1 VFQFFLVGVFVT
13 FVFGY
18 KRIDS
23 SKKYIYSPFVFFFFF
38 FCKLIYINMNR
49 GGARGLKGGTC
60 PPPPSTSKN
69 ISYPW

>member
-38 FCKLIYINMNR
+38 FF
-49 GGARGLKGGTC
+49 
-60 PPPPSTSKN
+60 
-69 ISYPW
+69 

>member
-23 SKKYIYSPFVFFFFF
+23 SRKYIYSPFVFFFFF
-38 FCKLIYINMNR
+38 FFFFFIKKKINR
-49 GGARGLKGGTC
+49 GGARGV
-60 PPPPSTSKN
+60 
-69 ISYPW
+69 